1 MAQYIVTLKQRDQLD
16 GFYADMKEGGYKL
29 ISKRPI
35 SRCTHY
41 DLTESQ
47 ATTVAG
53 DSRVLAVELHPDED
67 DNLIIG
73 PHGYVNNEV
82 AVAAGDFYKGLT
94 TDSGHFQWGHLHCAG
109 DDVQRRKG
117 TWGSGSVTDT
127 AEWFNNGKHV
137 DVVICDNNAAY
148 DCQEWYST
156 HDPAKNRYVQYDWYA
171 NHNTEALSI
180 DDDGYTSA
188 PSNYTKYYPNAG
200 HTDYH
205 GTHVAG
211 TVAGKYYGWA
221 TEANI
226 YTIQCLSGMDPSPL
240 PTMIMMDYLRAFH
253 RSKAINPETGHRNP
267 TITNHSWGS
276 GWDLGPNGSGIF
288 DTGYTISD
296 ITEIVW
302 RGTTYNSSNPGPSG
316 WTMNGIH
323 QDFGI
328 GQSKT
333 YIPYYNTA
341 MAADIEDAVE
351 DGIVVIASAGNSDF
365 YVATDSTS
373 PDWNNIVQFDT
384 SKVSFNMSAGQ
395 GRAYYNRGSAPGNAP
410 GAICVGSLDKASDFS
425 KSSFSCYG
433 EAIDVWAPGTH
444 INSAFNSLGYNDAKY
459 GGDNY
464 FYAISGTS
472 MSSPQVTGVAA
483 CLATGKERFTNSD
496 VKAFLQNYCKDSD
509 MTFDDTYTSARHQ
522 TYPVQLTATAN
533 GWDVIAD
540 QRYGEHINAIN
551 PTIEIFE
558 GDSLD
563 FQLMTG
569 GAPLYITTSPV
580 TGLSGGATPQG
591 QVSWFPHQGANTTG
605 TFQASPPW
613 PGSAGDYYYVCGDM
627 TLSFT
632 SWPQGILRVHPP
644 LHYDDP
650 HIGAGSVNKYLLAA
664 NPRPLADG
672 FPSRWYQQQLKGRRR
687 DDEATSNSPPNM
699 QLYPRENVYH
709 RGFNIHQL
717 IPTYLTGVSPASVNE
732 GDSFTTTI
740 TTTNVADNT
749 ILYWELTGVSSA
761 DFSSGALTGTA
772 TVSNNSATFSHTV
785 DADGTT
791 EGAETATI
799 KVYSDS
805 ARSKQVGS
813 TLTVAIAD
821 TSDASQTF
829 TSTGTFT
836 VPTGVTTISVYA
848 VGGGGGSGFQDSQ
861 GTGAGGATV
870 WADDISVTPGEIL
883 IVGVGTGGDGGVEVI
898 GNNTQPPGTSYSGS
912 PGTTSYVQRQSN
924 NEFIVKAYGGGSN
937 GGRGGTGEFYMGNGR
952 VIDGG
957 DAYNYSATNS
967 STGQKQWTQ
976 GGTADFKNRAGTG
989 GSHSGSG
996 GQGTAIKYGTLG
1008 EAGGAFGV
1016 GHPYRGGVGGLYGGG
1031 GGAGG
1036 GSVGSNRGGA
1046 GANGGVCITWGTPV
1060 GGGTAHINGR
1070 HSINFV
1076 SKNDPD
1082 YIEYTPAASDEFQLG
1097 TGAWTIEFWHKPSYF
1112 NYTGNNDYR
1121 CWQWGNAT
1129 FVTGVDT
1136 NGDCVWK
1143 IGADSPSYAQR
1154 MGWYVGTGESPA
1166 WQPWDYNHWNE
1177 NSSQYWYHWC
1187 VMRNGSTIR
1196 HFYGGQRHHPWNGTD
1211 YNASSFDDTSTAK
1224 IRIGGSTGTYGRGIH
1239 GKISNIR
1246 VVKGSALYWNEAFDP
1261 SRWGPYT
1268 EIDGTV
1274 LLAANGSNITDAYW
1288 GPGKSA
1294 GTVTTSG
1301 TNNATYS
1308 SEHPFDQ
1315 YDGGI

>member
-47 ATTVAG
+47 ADTIAG
-53 DSRVLAVELHPDED
+53 DSRVLAVELHPDD
-67 DNLIIG
+67 WDGLIIG
-73 PHGYVNNEV
+73 PHGYVNNE
-82 AVAAGDFYKGLT
+82 AVVQAGDFYKGVT
-94 TDSGHFQWGHLHCAG
+94 SDSGDRDWGKLHCAG
-109 DDVQRRKG
+109 DDTQRRKNS
-117 TWGSGSVTDT
+117 WGSGSVTDT

-137 DVVICDNNAAY
+137 DVVICDDNAAY
-148 DCQEWYST
+148 DCAEWLSPT
-156 HDPAKNRYVQYDWYA
+156 TGLTRYVTYDWYA
-171 NHNTEALSI
+171 NHNSEALSI
-180 DDDGYTSA
+180 DDDGYTAA

-205 GTHVAG
+205 GTHVTGTIAG
-211 TVAGKYYGWA
+211 QYYGWA
-221 TEANI
+221 PEANI
-226 YTIQCLSGMDPSPL
+226 YNIQCISGMDPNPL

-276 GWDLGPNGSGIF
+276 GYNLGTIF
-288 DTGYTISD
+288 DTGISISD

-316 WTMNGIH
+316 WTMSGIE

-328 GQSKT
+328 GQTKT
-333 YIPYYNTA
+333 YFPYYSAA
-341 MAADIEDAVE
+341 MAADVEDAIEDGV
-351 DGIVVIASAGNSDF
+351 VVIGSAGNSDF

-384 SKVSFNMSAGQ
+384 SKVSINMSAGQ

-410 GAICVGSLDKASDFS
+410 GAICVGSMDKASDFS

-444 INSAFNSLGYNDAKY
+444 INSAFNPQGYNDAKY

-472 MSSPQVTGVAA
+472 MASPQVTGVAA

-496 VKAFLQNYCKDSD
+496 VKSFLQNYCKDGD
-509 MTFDDTYTSARHQ
+509 MTFDNTYTPSRHAVYQ
-522 TYPVQLTATAN
+522 LTLTATTN
-533 GWDVIAD
+533 GWDVSGPD
-540 QRYGEHINAIN
+540 RYNSHVNAIN

-558 GDSLD
+558 GDTVEFVFASPEP
-563 FQLMTG
+563 
-569 GAPLYITTSPV
+569 PLFVTSSPV
-580 TGLSGGATPQG
+580 TGLTPGSPPQG
-591 QVSWFPHQGANTTG
+591 QVSWFPHQGTNTSG
-605 TFQASPPW
+605 TFNATPGW
-613 PGSAGDYYYVCGDM
+613 PGSAGDYYYACGDM
-627 TLSFT
+627 GLSFT

-644 LHYDDP
+644 LHYDDS
-650 HIGAGSVNKYLLAA
+650 HIGAGSVNKYLLAT
-664 NPRPLADG
+664 NPRPGDVVGLSDY
-672 FPSRWYQQQLKGRRR
+672 PSRWYQQQLKGRRR
-687 DDEATSNSPPNM
+687 DVEATSNNPPNM

-717 IPTYLTGVSPASVNE
+717 IPTYLTAVSPASVNE

-785 DADGTT
+785 DEDGTT

-883 IVGVGTGGDGGVEVI
+883 IVGVGQGGDGGVEVT
-898 GNNTQPPGTSYSGS
+898 GNQSQPPGTSYSGS

-937 GGRGGTGEFYMGNGR
+937 GGRGGTGEFYMGNGK

-957 DAYNYSATNS
+957 DAYNYSNTNS

-989 GSHSGSG
+989 GSHSGAG
-996 GQGTAIKYGTLG
+996 GQGTAIKFGTLG
-1008 EAGGAFGV
+1008 EAGQAFGS
-1016 GHPYRGGVGGLYGGG
+1016 GHPYKGGDGGLYGAG

-1046 GANGGVCITWGTPV
+1046 GANGGVCITWGTPI
-1060 GGGTAHINGR
+1060 GGGDPHINGR
-1070 HSINFV
+1070 HSINFI

-1097 TGAWTIEFWHKPSYF
+1097 TGAWTIEFWHKPNYF

-1143 IGADSPSYAQR
+1143 IGADSPSYAER

-1166 WQPWDYNHWNE
+1166 WQPWDYDHWNE

-1196 HFYGGQRHHPWNGTD
+1196 HFYGGSRHHPWNGTD
-1211 YNASSFDDTSTAK
+1211 YDASSFNDTSTAK

-1246 VVKGSALYWNEAFDP
+1246 VVKGHALYWNDHFDP
-1261 SRWGPYT
+1261 SHFMPYR

-1274 LLAANGSNITDAYW
+1274 LLAANGSSITDAYW

-1294 GTVTTSG
+1294 GSVTTSG

>member
-47 ATTVAG
+47 ADTIAG

-1070 HSINFV
+1070 HSINFI

>member
-47 ATTVAG
+47 ADTIAG

-73 PHGYVNNEV
+73 PHGFINNEV
-82 AVAAGDFYKGLT
+82 VVQAGDFYKGLT
-94 TDSGHFQWGHLHCAG
+94 TDSGDRDWGKLHCAG
-109 DDVQRRKG
+109 NDTQRRKNS
-117 TWGSGSVTDT
+117 WGSGSVTDT

-253 RSKAINPETGHRNP
+253 RSKAINPITGHRNP

-276 GWDLGPNGSGIF
+276 GYELGNGGAEIF
-288 DTGYTISD
+288 PSGYTSISN

-302 RGTTYNSSNPGPSG
+302 RGTTYDSSNPGPSG
-316 WTMNGIH
+316 WTLSGIE

-333 YIPYYNTA
+333 YIPAYNTA
-341 MAADIEDAVE
+341 MAADIEDAIE
-351 DGIVVIASAGNSDF
+351 DGVVVIASAGNSDF

-384 SKVSFNMSAGQ
+384 SLVNFNMTAGY

-496 VKAFLQNYCKDSD
+496 VKSFLQNYCKDND
-509 MTFDDTYTSARHQ
+509 MTFDDTYTSSRHLI
-522 TYPVQLTATAN
+522 YPMQLTPTNN
-533 GWDVIAD
+533 GWDVTGD
-540 QRYGEHINAIN
+540 QRYGEHINVIN

-558 GDSLD
+558 GDTIN
-563 FQLMTG
+563 FQLMAG
-569 GAPLYITTSPV
+569 GAPLYITSSPI
-580 TGLSGGATPQG
+580 TGLTGGATPQG
-591 QVSWFPHQGANTTG
+591 QVTWFPHQGANTTG
-605 TFQASPPW
+605 TYPATPPW

-632 SWPQGILRVHPP
+632 TWPQGVIRVHPP
-644 LHYDDP
+644 LHFDDP
-650 HIGAGSVNKYLLAA
+650 HIGAGSVNKYLLSA
-664 NPRPLADG
+664 NPRPEDDG

-687 DDEATSNSPPNM
+687 DEEAISGNPPNM

-709 RGFNIHQL
+709 VRPFN
-717 IPTYLTGVSPASVNE
+717 
-732 GDSFTTTI
+732 
-740 TTTNVADNT
+740 
-749 ILYWELTGVSSA
+749 
-761 DFSSGALTGTA
+761 
-772 TVSNNSATFSHTV
+772 
-785 DADGTT
+785 
-791 EGAETATI
+791 
-799 KVYSDS
+799 
-805 ARSKQVGS
+805 
-813 TLTVAIAD
+813 
-821 TSDASQTF
+821 
-829 TSTGTFT
+829 
-836 VPTGVTTISVYA
+836 
-848 VGGGGGSGFQDSQ
+848 
-861 GTGAGGATV
+861 
-870 WADDISVTPGEIL
+870 
-883 IVGVGTGGDGGVEVI
+883 
-898 GNNTQPPGTSYSGS
+898 
-912 PGTTSYVQRQSN
+912 
-924 NEFIVKAYGGGSN
+924 
-937 GGRGGTGEFYMGNGR
+937 
-952 VIDGG
+952 
-957 DAYNYSATNS
+957 
-967 STGQKQWTQ
+967 
-976 GGTADFKNRAGTG
+976 
-989 GSHSGSG
+989 
-996 GQGTAIKYGTLG
+996 
-1008 EAGGAFGV
+1008 
-1016 GHPYRGGVGGLYGGG
+1016 
-1031 GGAGG
+1031 
-1036 GSVGSNRGGA
+1036 
-1046 GANGGVCITWGTPV
+1046 
-1060 GGGTAHINGR
+1060 
-1070 HSINFV
+1070 
-1076 SKNDPD
+1076 
-1082 YIEYTPAASDEFQLG
+1082 
-1097 TGAWTIEFWHKPSYF
+1097 
-1112 NYTGNNDYR
+1112 
-1121 CWQWGNAT
+1121 
-1129 FVTGVDT
+1129 
-1136 NGDCVWK
+1136 
-1143 IGADSPSYAQR
+1143 
-1154 MGWYVGTGESPA
+1154 
-1166 WQPWDYNHWNE
+1166 
-1177 NSSQYWYHWC
+1177 
-1187 VMRNGSTIR
+1187 
-1196 HFYGGQRHHPWNGTD
+1196 
-1211 YNASSFDDTSTAK
+1211 
-1224 IRIGGSTGTYGRGIH
+1224 
-1239 GKISNIR
+1239 
-1246 VVKGSALYWNEAFDP
+1246 
-1261 SRWGPYT
+1261 
-1268 EIDGTV
+1268 
-1274 LLAANGSNITDAYW
+1274 
-1288 GPGKSA
+1288 
-1294 GTVTTSG
+1294 
-1301 TNNATYS
+1301 
-1308 SEHPFDQ
+1308 
-1315 YDGGI
+1315 

>member
-1046 GANGGVCITWGTPV
+1046 GANGGVCITWGTPI
-1060 GGGTAHINGR
+1060 GGGDAHINGR
-1070 HSINFV
+1070 HSINFI

>member
-47 ATTVAG
+47 ADTIAG

-82 AVAAGDFYKGLT
+82 AVAAGDFYKGIT
-94 TDSGHFQWGHLHCAG
+94 SDSGDYQWGHLHCAG

-226 YTIQCLSGMDPSPL
+226 YTIQCLSGMDPNPL

-267 TITNHSWGS
+267 TVTNHSWGS

-302 RGTTYNSSNPGPSG
+302 RGTTYSSSNPGPSG
-316 WTMNGIH
+316 WTMAGIH

-459 GGDNY
+459 GGDNF

-472 MSSPQVTGVAA
+472 MASPQVTGVAA

-496 VKAFLQNYCKDSD
+496 VKSFLQNYCKDSD
-509 MTFDDTYTSARHQ
+509 MTFDDTYTSARHLI
-522 TYPVQLTATAN
+522 YPVQLTPTAN
-533 GWDVIAD
+533 GWDVTGD
-540 QRYGEHINAIN
+540 QRYGDHINVIN

-558 GDSLD
+558 GDSID
-563 FQLMTG
+563 FQLMAG
-569 GAPLYITTSPV
+569 GTPLYITTSPV

-627 TLSFT
+627 SLSFT
-632 SWPQGILRVHPP
+632 TWPQGILRVHPP
-644 LHYDDP
+644 LHFDDP

-687 DDEATSNSPPNM
+687 DVEATSNNPPNM

-709 RGFNIHQL
+709 RGFKIHQRIL
-717 IPTYLTGVSPASVNE
+717 LDEAYWINDITLPSNSDSTNSENQVRDFALDSNGNFWICGARDDNAGALNSYIVNITKTGVYNASVDCNAATTLTPFGIAVDDNDDIYTYHGYGKLAKFSLSGSSLTLDYCRESEWGGGSTFGE
-732 GDSFTTTI
+732 GMGGRGCLFANGTD
-740 TTTNVADNT
+740 
-749 ILYWELTGVSSA
+749 LTLWGNR
-761 DFSSGALTGTA
+761 SGTHLGH
-772 TVSNNSATFSHTV
+772 TF
-785 DADGTT
+785 DGTT
-791 EGAETATI
+791 GDVSSGGYTYVNGGNQAYVYFYGANKIGGTIYACGRSSGGNINSSNAFWVVATVGYGVAGSMKFYSGVSNATCYGVTRDSDNKFYVCGQMDNVPTLMKI
-799 KVYSDS
+799 DAYNNGVIGQGVAWGRKLNTSGRYSD
-805 ARSKQVGS
+805 
-813 TLTVAIAD
+813 IA
-821 TSDASQTF
+821 A
-829 TSTGTFT
+829 
-836 VPTGVTTISVYA
+836 
-848 VGGGGGSGFQDSQ
+848 DSQ
-861 GTGAGGATV
+861 GCVYAATLYGQIV
-870 WADDISVTPGEIL
+870 KYNSSGTIIWAKSVGNEIQRITIVDDVIHGI
-883 IVGVGTGGDGGVEVI
+883 GTI
-898 GNNTQPPGTSYSGS
+898 GNTSFKVFRLPISGEGLTDWSITDYSF
-912 PGTTSYVQRQSN
+912 TY
-924 NEFIVKAYGGGSN
+924 
-937 GGRGGTGEFYMGNGR
+937 
-952 VIDGG
+952 
-957 DAYNYSATNS
+957 TN
-967 STGQKQWTQ
+967 Q
-976 GGTADFKNRAGTG
+976 GGLGGPATQSDFGSTANSAV
-989 GSHSGSG
+989 
-996 GQGTAIKYGTLG
+996 I
-1008 EAGGAFGV
+1008 
-1016 GHPYRGGVGGLYGGG
+1016 
-1031 GGAGG
+1031 
-1036 GSVGSNRGGA
+1036 
-1046 GANGGVCITWGTPV
+1046 
-1060 GGGTAHINGR
+1060 
-1070 HSINFV
+1070 
-1076 SKNDPD
+1076 
-1082 YIEYTPAASDEFQLG
+1082 
-1097 TGAWTIEFWHKPSYF
+1097 
-1112 NYTGNNDYR
+1112 
-1121 CWQWGNAT
+1121 WGNFT
-1129 FVTGVDT
+1129 
-1136 NGDCVWK
+1136 
-1143 IGADSPSYAQR
+1143 SS
-1154 MGWYVGTGESPA
+1154 
-1166 WQPWDYNHWNE
+1166 DYTMN
-1177 NSSQYWYHWC
+1177 
-1187 VMRNGSTIR
+1187 T
-1196 HFYGGQRHHPWNGTD
+1196 
-1211 YNASSFDDTSTAK
+1211 
-1224 IRIGGSTGTYGRGIH
+1224 
-1239 GKISNIR
+1239 
-1246 VVKGSALYWNEAFDP
+1246 
-1261 SRWGPYT
+1261 
-1268 EIDGTV
+1268 
-1274 LLAANGSNITDAYW
+1274 
-1288 GPGKSA
+1288 
-1294 GTVTTSG
+1294 
-1301 TNNATYS
+1301 S
-1308 SEHPFDQ
+1308 SEVFTPSLTNL
-1315 YDGGI
+1315 

>member
-47 ATTVAG
+47 ADTIAG

-73 PHGYVNNEV
+73 PHGYTNNEV
-82 AVAAGDFYKGLT
+82 AVAAGDFYKGIT
-94 TDSGHFQWGHLHCAG
+94 SDSGDYQWGHLHCAG
-109 DDVQRRKG
+109 DDAQRRKG
-117 TWGSGSVTDT
+117 TWGSGSVADT

-156 HDPAKNRYVQYDWYA
+156 QDPAKNRYVQYDWYA

-226 YTIQCLSGMDPSPL
+226 YTIQCLSGMDPNPL

-276 GWDLGPNGSGIF
+276 GWDLGPNGAGIF

-302 RGTTYNSSNPGPSG
+302 RGTTYSSSNPGPSG

-333 YIPYYNTA
+333 YIPSYSAA
-341 MAADIEDAVE
+341 MAADIEDAIE
-351 DGIVVIASAGNSDF
+351 DGVVVIASAGNSDF

-459 GGDNY
+459 GGDNF

-472 MSSPQVTGVAA
+472 MASPQVTGVAA

-496 VKAFLQNYCKDSD
+496 VKSFLQNYCKDSD

-540 QRYGEHINAIN
+540 QRYGDHINVIN

-558 GDSLD
+558 GDSID
-563 FQLMTG
+563 FQLMAG

-605 TFQASPPW
+605 TYQASPGW

-627 TLSFT
+627 SLSFT
-632 SWPQGILRVHPP
+632 TWPQGILRVHPP
-644 LHYDDP
+644 LHFDDP

-687 DDEATSNSPPNM
+687 DVEATSNNPPNM

-709 RGFNIHQL
+709 RGFKIHQNWT
-717 IPTYLTGVSPASVNE
+717 PPGQQE
-732 GDSFTTTI
+732 FTTAGTHSW
-740 TTTNVADNT
+740 TCPEGVTSVCAVAVGAGGP
-749 ILYWELTGVSSA
+749 LQG
-761 DFSSGALTGTA
+761 SSGAGG
-772 TVSNNSATFSHTV
+772 F
-785 DADGTT
+785 DGC
-791 EGAETATI
+791 
-799 KVYSDS
+799 S
-805 ARSKQVGS
+805 
-813 TLTVAIAD
+813 
-821 TSDASQTF
+821 
-829 TSTGTFT
+829 
-836 VPTGVTTISVYA
+836 
-848 VGGGGGSGFQDSQ
+848 GGGLG
-861 GTGAGGATV
+861 
-870 WADDISVTPGEIL
+870 WKNNISVTPGQTYT
-883 IVGVGTGGDGGVEVI
+883 VVVGTPDNNGAGDSYFINTSTVKGGGGTGSYQGGSVAGDYYGDGG
-898 GNNTQPPGTSYSGS
+898 GN
-912 PGTTSYVQRQSN
+912 
-924 NEFIVKAYGGGSN
+924 
-937 GGRGGTGEFYMGNGR
+937 
-952 VIDGG
+952 
-957 DAYNYSATNS
+957 
-967 STGQKQWTQ
+967 
-976 GGTADFKNRAGTG
+976 
-989 GSHSGSG
+989 
-996 GQGTAIKYGTLG
+996 
-1008 EAGGAFGV
+1008 
-1016 GHPYRGGVGGLYGGG
+1016 GGVGGSRWTWDGYGAGAGGG

-1036 GSVGSNRGGA
+1036 YSGDGGA
-1046 GANGGVCITWGTPV
+1046 GGKGGSSYQLQSAPNGDGPQGGNGVDGQGGGGGGAGGAGNGSAGGGGVGI
-1060 GGGTAHINGR
+1060 
-1070 HSINFV
+1070 
-1076 SKNDPD
+1076 
-1082 YIEYTPAASDEFQLG
+1082 Y
-1097 TGAWTIEFWHKPSYF
+1097 
-1112 NYTGNNDYR
+1112 
-1121 CWQWGNAT
+1121 
-1129 FVTGVDT
+1129 
-1136 NGDCVWK
+1136 
-1143 IGADSPSYAQR
+1143 
-1154 MGWYVGTGESPA
+1154 GE
-1166 WQPWDYNHWNE
+1166 
-1177 NSSQYWYHWC
+1177 
-1187 VMRNGSTIR
+1187 G
-1196 HFYGGQRHHPWNGTD
+1196 
-1211 YNASSFDDTSTAK
+1211 
-1224 IRIGGSTGTYGRGIH
+1224 
-1239 GKISNIR
+1239 
-1246 VVKGSALYWNEAFDP
+1246 
-1261 SRWGPYT
+1261 
-1268 EIDGTV
+1268 
-1274 LLAANGSNITDAYW
+1274 
-1288 GPGKSA
+1288 
-1294 GTVTTSG
+1294 TSG
-1301 TNNATYS
+1301 TGGDKYTYGS
-1308 SEHPFDQ
+1308 STSTPMGTGGSGGG
-1315 YDGGI
+1315 DGGDTNISDGGDGGNYGGGAGSYGNGGPVGTSAGGAVRIIWGEGRAFPSTNTADV